1 MKKLKYTVSNIFRAS
16 NLGTI
21 VFFLLNFFILCALFA
36 PAGGGEPTAYL
47 SMLLLYVLSLALS
60 FSTIGQKALCFV
72 NGAKRMARADMR
84 SRVLPIVSEVFLA
97 AKRKTPELPD
107 RINVRIMYD
116 PNPNA
121 FAIGTNTICV
131 TEGMLDMPENLMA
144 GIIAHEI
151 GHLAHQ
157 HTVIQMLIGGGNIL
171 ISGVILMLEL
181 IRSIFSFGSAVG
193 TAVGTASR
201 SEGSLFYFVGAFFA
215 AISAGMI
222 FLWTKFCMLLLM
234 GSSRANE
241 YAADRYAFDIG
252 YGDDLAE
259 ALDRLTMGT
268 PQATLLKMLTSSHP
282 EPGDRIGRLQEMGS
296 TYSRY

>member
-1 MKKLKYTVSNIFRAS
+1 MKILRHTIRNILKASNI
-16 NLGTI
+16 GTI
-21 VFFLLNFFILCALFA
+21 IFFILNFCILCSVFA
-36 PAGGGEPTAYL
+36 PAYGGDSSAYL
-47 SMLLLYVLSLALS
+47 AVFVLYLLSLALS
-60 FSTIGQKALCFV
+60 FSPLGQTALCFV
-72 NGAKRMARADMR
+72 NGARRMARVDMR
-84 SRVLPIVSEVFLA
+84 NRVLPIVEEVYLA
-97 AKRKTPELPD
+97 AKRKTPELPN
-107 RINVRIMYD
+107 RINVKIMYD

-151 GHLAHQ
+151 GHIAHQ
-157 HTVIQMLIGGGNIL
+157 HTVVQMLIGGGNIL
-171 ISGVILMLEL
+171 VSGFILMLE
-181 IRSIFSFGSAVG
+181 IVRSLFMIGSSVG

-201 SEGSLFYFVGAFFA
+201 DEGSIAWFMGALVS
-215 AISAGMI
+215 AISAGFI
-222 FLWTKFCMLLLM
+222 YIWTKFCMLLLM

-241 YAADRYAFDIG
+241 YVADSYAFEIG

-268 PQATLLKMLTSSHP
+268 PQATLLKLLTGSHP
-282 EPGDRIGRLQEMGS
+282 EPGDRIGRLQEMGA